1 MLNTLAILAGAV
13 TPTLIAFLNWRD
25 ARRLRAN
32 PVRR

>member
-1 MLNTLAILAGAV
+1 MIYAVALLIGAA
-13 TPTLIAFLNWRD
+13 TPSLIAFLNWRD